1 MTSDPLTCPVN
12 MRNIAQ
18 TAEWNSTM
26 QMKNHKT
33 AKTVQIVLFLAY
45 IFFILWVTLL
55 CRETGGHG
63 GYTFELAWAYKR
75 LFAGYARGPWWVK
88 QNIGNVLFFVP
99 FGLLFPGKKKW
110 GLLWGF
116 GLSVLTE
123 VLQVVCHLGYGEL
136 DDVICNTLGTGIG
149 LWMSWAVT
157 NMIQKRS
164 ARKVTDE
171 E

>member
-1 MTSDPLTCPVN
+1 
-12 MRNIAQ
+12 MRIKDN
-18 TAEWNSTM
+18 
-26 QMKNHKT
+26 KT
-33 AKTVQIVLFLAY
+33 ARTVQIVLFLAY

-55 CRETGGHG
+55 SRETGDHG

-75 LFAGYARGPWWVK
+75 FFAGYSRGSWWVK
-88 QNIGNVLFFVP
+88 QNIGNVLFFIP

-110 GLLWGF
+110 GLLWSF

-149 LWMSWAVT
+149 LWMAWIVEG
-157 NMIQKRS
+157 MVKKKL
-164 ARKVTDE
+164 ARKAAE
-171 E
+171 GE